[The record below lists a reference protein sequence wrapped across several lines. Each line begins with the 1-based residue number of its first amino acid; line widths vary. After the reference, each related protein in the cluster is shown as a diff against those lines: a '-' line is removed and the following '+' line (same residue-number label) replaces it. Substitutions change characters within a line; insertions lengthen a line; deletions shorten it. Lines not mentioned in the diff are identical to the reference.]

1 MECGAR
7 WTRAQG
13 ARDSTGLG
21 WVGLGW
27 LIVIPGRDPGKPV
40 LLLRN
45 PRPQP
50 PRSSLPLPPCTPDP
64 PPARPPERPRPLC
77 LQHGPLAQQRRGG
90 RGVNCAQ
97 ELPAALHH
105 PHPPGCHSDHPPA
118 GGGVH
123 KVQRHLRRGGT
134 GRGGTQRSTGKGRK
148 RQLCGR
154 EKRERRPGAAFRR
167 CNELH
172 GATGPLVGTTT
183 WGQPYIQILY
193 RVCRPGSARMYRR
206 TDIIRDRSLDGPL
219 GKRTVRACVR
229 PHITS
234 RHTATPHS
242 HAAP

>member
-1 MECGAR
+1 MEPAGR
-7 WTRAQG
+7 
-13 ARDSTGLG
+13 GLRERGTAPG

-154 EKRERRPGAAFRR
+154 EKRERRPGAASAD
-167 CNELH
+167 
-172 GATGPLVGTTT
+172 ATNSTVPPARLL
-183 WGQPYIQILY
+183 GQL
-193 RVCRPGSARMYRR
+193 PG
-206 TDIIRDRSLDGPL
+206 DNP
-219 GKRTVRACVR
+219 
-229 PHITS
+229 TS
-234 RHTATPHS
+234 RYCIGCADPVQPACTDAQTS
-242 HAAP
+242 